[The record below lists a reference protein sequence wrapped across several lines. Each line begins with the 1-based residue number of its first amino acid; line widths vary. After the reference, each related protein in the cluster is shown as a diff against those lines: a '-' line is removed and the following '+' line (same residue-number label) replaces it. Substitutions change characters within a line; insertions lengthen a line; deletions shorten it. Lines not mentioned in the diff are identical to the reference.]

1 MRYMYKAAAVLICLS
16 IALAATGCGS
26 KDKAEDISSGT
37 SVKQEVTEG
46 TSSEKITE
54 TEDKDAPDTEIT
66 IPSEDKNKVSGAY
79 EYRLTADGL
88 AEIIKYKGA
97 DDKVLIPD
105 ELDGVKVGS
114 IGDMAFSYCQSMTE
128 VTIPEGI
135 TKIGDNAFGWCS
147 FLESVSISD
156 SVKDTGANPFINCDR
171 LKKIKVSKE
180 NKYLRSEGATLF
192 GKEDK
197 RLITFGI
204 SSGDVDCVVPEGTLI
219 IGKQAFSDRHY
230 IKKIVLP
237 NSLTAIE
244 DQAFE
249 RCMALTDINIPLS
262 LRSIGKY
269 SFSYCN
275 SLPAI
280 ELNEGL
286 LKISSHAFHNC
297 IALAMIKIPDS
308 VNEIGDNPF
317 TFFDEGW
324 ITDVMVSEDHPCLEY
339 EGGALY
345 SKPDKRLIYVSPTA
359 GTGIFTVKEGTKII
373 GAYAFDECK
382 GLEGVKIPESVSV
395 ISNGA
400 FVDCQSLEDAVIP
413 ESVNEIGDFAFA
425 GCSGLKDINIP
436 KAVTRIGEQTF
447 MQCETLTSLTIPENV
462 KEIATEA
469 FLSCSALTEVKTGEG
484 LKSIGDRAF
493 GFCSALKAVDIPE
506 SLKDIGANPFIGC
519 KELNDINV
527 SPDHTAFK
535 ILDGALVSRKDMRFI
550 FCSKALNSSSYE
562 IPQGIKIIGAYAFCE
577 CTELVSVKIPSSVE
591 GIDEA
596 AFNTCTSLN
605 EIELPEDLKYL
616 ETGVFGDCGALTSLK
631 VPGSVVY
638 IGEGAFA
645 WCDELK
651 LKVKAG
657 SYAEDYCKS
666 KNMEYETE

>member
-1 MRYMYKAAAVLICLS
+1 M
-16 IALAATGCGS
+16 
-26 KDKAEDISSGT
+26 
-37 SVKQEVTEG
+37 
-46 TSSEKITE
+46 
-54 TEDKDAPDTEIT
+54 
-66 IPSEDKNKVSGAY
+66 
-79 EYRLTADGL
+79 
-88 AEIIKYKGA
+88 
-97 DDKVLIPD
+97 
-105 ELDGVKVGS
+105 
-114 IGDMAFSYCQSMTE
+114 
-128 VTIPEGI
+128 
-135 TKIGDNAFGWCS
+135 
-147 FLESVSISD
+147 
-156 SVKDTGANPFINCDR
+156 
-171 LKKIKVSKE
+171 
-180 NKYLRSEGATLF
+180 
-192 GKEDK
+192 
-197 RLITFGI
+197 
-204 SSGDVDCVVPEGTLI
+204 
-219 IGKQAFSDRHY
+219 
-230 IKKIVLP
+230 
-237 NSLTAIE
+237 
-244 DQAFE
+244 
-249 RCMALTDINIPLS
+249 
-262 LRSIGKY
+262 
-269 SFSYCN
+269 
-275 SLPAI
+275 
-280 ELNEGL
+280 
-286 LKISSHAFHNC
+286 
-297 IALAMIKIPDS
+297 
-308 VNEIGDNPF
+308 
-317 TFFDEGW
+317 
-324 ITDVMVSEDHPCLEY
+324 
-339 EGGALY
+339 
-345 SKPDKRLIYVSPTA
+345 
-359 GTGIFTVKEGTKII
+359 
-373 GAYAFDECK
+373 
-382 GLEGVKIPESVSV
+382 

-562 IPQGIKIIGAYAFCE
+562 IPQGIKIIGAYAFCKSDLSE
-577 CTELVSVKIPSSVE
+577 ITIPRDTSNI
-591 GIDEA
+591 IDMSYI
-596 AFNTCTSLN
+596 FNSCTSLN
-605 EIELPEDLKYL
+605 EVELPADLKYL

-631 VPGSVVY
+631 VPGSVVC